1 MKRLVRIL
9 LAAVG
14 VLGLLGVAAVI
25 YVTTFFD
32 PNDLKPRLVEAVK
45 AQSGLELALE
55 GPLSWS
61 FYPRIG
67 VSVEDALAWLPEQSQ
82 QDDAFAAVDRAEVS
96 LAFAPLLSGEIAI
109 DGLILDGMRLDLVRD
124 AKGRGNW
131 EVLLE
136 RLDQQGDDAESAL
149 APAAAGPSMQGDGPS
164 VALDI
169 ANVEVNSSEVRYAD
183 RRSDLDVTV
192 RDLTLT
198 SSDVNPVNAFP
209 LKASFTVDSTAPALE
224 SQVSLQSK
232 VRLGLNDG
240 RYELTGLAL
249 DTQTRFAAL
258 QERQQTLDFDAK
270 RLIAEARDGRYRLE
284 GGRLEGEFAHPS
296 LGEAPLPLT
305 LAFAAEANTNDAT
318 AQLHDIKLTGD
329 GGLNLTGNLTVDALL
344 SAPIYTG
351 KVDLAP
357 LSLRPWLE
365 RLGVTLNTADD
376 TALEEV
382 ALTSSVKGDTSQVA
396 LSSLTLLVD
405 DTTLTGHLG
414 LGLDGDALSFDLQG
428 DQLDLDGY
436 LPPPDAAPA
445 DGGEASAMLEMLGVD
460 TAQAAAA
467 TSAEAV
473 ELVPVAALRGLDLD
487 GQLALDTLIV
497 KGLTLVDP
505 ALAVS
510 GGGGQLALERFDARL
525 YDGTAHLEGSLDV
538 RETPI
543 RWAFRERLEGV
554 QVVPLVE
561 DYTGEPSPLR
571 GRLTVTGDFTSRT
584 NSADTLLRNLNGRA
598 DFHVDDG
605 AVFNVNV
612 SQELCT
618 AVAALEGEST
628 SREWSPDTR
637 FEQLKGSASVVDGV
651 LNNDD
656 LLIVVPGIELTG
668 DGSVKLASQRFAY
681 DARARFV
688 DTADAACDVNPRLER
703 IPLPVHCE
711 GQLSGDP
718 QQWCGFDRQAFQRS
732 LADLAKDEVKK
743 KATEKISEKIQESL
757 GGDDSSK
764 ELRDAIRGLLN

>member
-14 VLGLLGVAAVI
+14 VLGLLVVAAVI

-45 AQSGLELALE
+45 EQSGLELALE

-67 VSVEDALAWLPEQSQ
+67 VSVEDAQAWLPEHPHQE
-82 QDDAFAAVDRAEVS
+82 DAFAAVDRAEVS

-109 DGLILDGMRLDLVRD
+109 DGLTLDGMRLDLVRD
-124 AKGRGNW
+124 AQGRGNW

-136 RLDQQGDDAESAL
+136 RLEAQGDDAESAL
-149 APAAAGPSMQGDGPS
+149 APASAGPSMQGGGPS

-169 ANVEVNSSEVRYAD
+169 ANVEVKNSQVRYAD

-192 RDLTLT
+192 RDLALT

-209 LKASFTVDSTAPALE
+209 LKASFTVDSAAPALE
-224 SQVSLQSK
+224 SQVSVQSK

-249 DTQTRFAAL
+249 DSRTRFAAL

-270 RLIAEARDGRYRLE
+270 QLIAEVRDGRYRIE
-284 GGRLEGEFAHPS
+284 GGRLEGEFDHPA
-296 LGEAPLPLT
+296 LGESALPLT
-305 LAFAAEANTNDAT
+305 LAFAAEANTRDET
-318 AQLHDIKLTGD
+318 AQLQGIKLTGD
-329 GGLNLTGNLTVDALL
+329 DGLELTGNLTVNSLL
-344 SAPIYTG
+344 DEPTYTG

-365 RLGVTLNTADD
+365 RLGVTLDTADEA
-376 TALEEV
+376 ALEEV
-382 ALTSSVKGDTSQVA
+382 ALTSPVKGDTA
-396 LSSLTLLVD
+396 RATLSSLTLLVD
-405 DTTLTGHLG
+405 NTTLTGRLAV
-414 LGLDGDALSFDLQG
+414 GLDGDSLSFDLQG
-428 DQLDLDGY
+428 DQLDLDSY

-445 DGGEASAMLEMLGVD
+445 DDEATALLETLGIGI
-460 TAQAAAA
+460 AQAAAEA
-467 TSAEAV
+467 SA
-473 ELVPVAALRGLDLD
+473 ELVPVEALRGLELD
-487 GQLALDTLIV
+487 GQLALETLIV
-497 KGLTLVDP
+497 KGLTLIDP
-505 ALAVS
+505 ALVVS
-510 GGGGQLALERFDARL
+510 GDGGQLALERLDARL
-525 YDGTAHLEGSLDV
+525 YDGTAHLGGELDL

-571 GRLTVTGDFTSRT
+571 GRLTVAGDFTSRT
-584 NSADTLLRNLNGRA
+584 NSPDTLLRNLNGRA

-605 AVFNVNV
+605 AIFNVNV
-612 SQELCT
+612 SRELCT

-637 FEQLKGSASVVDGV
+637 FEQLQGSVRAVDGV

-656 LLIVVPGIELTG
+656 LLITVPGIELTG
-668 DGSVKLASQRFAY
+668 NGNVNLASQRFAY

-688 DTADAACDVNPRLER
+688 DTADAACNVNPRLER

-732 LADLAKDEVKK
+732 LAELAKDEVKQ
-743 KATEKISEKIQESL
+743 KAAEKIGEKIQEKL
-757 GGDDSSK
+757 GGEESSK